1 MTQQNHNNLPQTDR
15 IAALTK
21 ERIEIL
27 SLPPEKALDRILD
40 YPQPAALVHS
50 FPEEDLYFLIHDI
63 GPEDALPLLSLA
75 SHRQVDFILDMEIW
89 EKDRASNSSLTRW
102 FGLMLS
108 ADPQRFIKWLTQ
120 EKTTLLAFFL
130 YHHIEIRIREHDQD
144 PSDFGE
150 DFHTFDDVYYYR
162 ILPDITDLVVDGAK
176 ESVDGITE
184 EFRKTV
190 IHSLVRGL
198 AGQDH
203 TTFQGI
209 LLESA
214 TLLPAESEEEAYRW
228 RNVRLAEKGFLPF
241 DEAVELYQPMSSEN
255 LINRAKAIKKH
266 PYHQGTH
273 LPTPLTPINMLEKN
287 NPFSEALIELSLND
301 RFNDIQGEFASLC
314 NQAIIADQKIV
325 RSKEDLHPV
334 VKKVLGYINIALDH
348 IVLDKSTGTDAKEL
362 LLAYPLSHIF
372 KVGYGLAL
380 SLKWQAQKWV
390 NNSWFSTQGLSLTFW
405 GEEWMGVLGGLL
417 IKKPLF
423 FDNYETGEL
432 YREFQSMED
441 IQKIQASLDQ
451 IMACDGLLSSMEI
464 MTSAHG
470 YLSYKNLLLT
480 LWARHHLG
488 LSADLTP
495 LGLDEF
501 KRFYIDLWEPGT
513 KPKIISQ
520 PMKTG
525 FLDFLSEKSGLT
537 AHEITEQAGL
547 WPEDLF
553 LELESE
559 YSHVDVTHLDPRFI
573 TLFLLEK
580 QAL

>member
-1 MTQQNHNNLPQTDR
+1 
-15 IAALTK
+15 
-21 ERIEIL
+21 
-27 SLPPEKALDRILD
+27 
-40 YPQPAALVHS
+40 
-50 FPEEDLYFLIHDI
+50 
-63 GPEDALPLLSLA
+63 
-75 SHRQVDFILDMEIW
+75 
-89 EKDRASNSSLTRW
+89 
-102 FGLMLS
+102 
-108 ADPQRFIKWLTQ
+108 
-120 EKTTLLAFFL
+120 
-130 YHHIEIRIREHDQD
+130 
-144 PSDFGE
+144 
-150 DFHTFDDVYYYR
+150 
-162 ILPDITDLVVDGAK
+162 
-176 ESVDGITE
+176 
-184 EFRKTV
+184 
-190 IHSLVRGL
+190 
-198 AGQDH
+198 
-203 TTFQGI
+203 
-209 LLESA
+209 
-214 TLLPAESEEEAYRW
+214 
-228 RNVRLAEKGFLPF
+228 
-241 DEAVELYQPMSSEN
+241 
-255 LINRAKAIKKH
+255 
-266 PYHQGTH
+266 
-273 LPTPLTPINMLEKN
+273 MLEKN

-314 NQAIIADQKIV
+314 NQAIIADQKNRQKQR
-325 RSKEDLHPV
+325 RSSSV

-559 YSHVDVTHLDPRFI
+559 YSHVDVTHLDPRLI